1 MAGHPVP
8 VGAKEFRQQA
18 RAAYARAQAKKK
30 GKLKR
35 APINYS
41 TRLSREAIVEA
52 LCAYGEDG
60 QGKNA
65 MVGFC
70 LAAIRKD
77 IRNGVTMLNMI
88 TPKQVDA
95 IITRTDITYRTIQ
108 DVDTALANHG
118 LPTSQEIFKLDYH
131 GSAAIDADELAVID
145 HASD

>member
-1 MAGHPVP
+1 MVSRPSAIC
-8 VGAKEFRQQA
+8 AKDYRAQQ
-18 RAAYARAQAKKK
+18 RAAYARAAAKKN
-30 GKLKR
+30 GKRK

-60 QGKNA
+60 KGKNA

-108 DVDTALANHG
+108 DVDSALANHG
-118 LPTSQEIFKLDYH
+118 LPSSQEIFKLDYH
-131 GSAAIDADELAVID
+131 GSAAIDPEELAVID